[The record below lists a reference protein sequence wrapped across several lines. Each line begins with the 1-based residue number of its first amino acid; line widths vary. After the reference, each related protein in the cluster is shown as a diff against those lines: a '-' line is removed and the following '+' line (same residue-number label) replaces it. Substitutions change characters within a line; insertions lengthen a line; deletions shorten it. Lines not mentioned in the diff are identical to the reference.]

1 MYEDDSKGKVGL
13 LFSFNPDPKSEFLVD
28 LFQAAAPDGTGLEEK
43 EERLPSAILRR
54 KAAPSC
60 LTNRLFRGCPPSY
73 SAAYSAGYSAGFR
86 AHSAGTKSQQHAH
99 ICIQNSLSAMLIT
112 TEAEA
117 GGGG

>member
-1 MYEDDSKGKVGL
+1 MPANSSRGR
-13 LFSFNPDPKSEFLVD
+13 NPLQDE
-28 LFQAAAPDGTGLEEK
+28 
-43 EERLPSAILRR
+43 
-54 KAAPSC
+54 
-60 LTNRLFRGCPPSY
+60 LTHRIFRGCPPSY